1 MNRLEELS
9 KQNRENY
16 ERYLKRMTESIRNST
31 KGFLPIMARKGK
43 RILDVGCGSGVLLYA
58 LSAENPEAEL
68 TGLDLN
74 AEAIK
79 SLRDS
84 GAPFD
89 LIHGDFLA
97 LKEGKY
103 DTVVFSSILHEI
115 SSYCPQESRRFTA
128 GPVEDA
134 FRKCR
139 EIMPAGGTVLIR
151 DGVLTDPEEQNVP
164 AVISFKKP
172 EDSEWLFRFQKDF
185 RGFDN
190 TDVSRE
196 IKDLG
201 DGRYQVG
208 RSFLKEFLCTY
219 TWGAESYEREICE
232 RFGILTERG
241 WIEALRKNGFSV
253 ETVTQ
258 SKEEYEKF
266 LSDRVVITNADGTP
280 YEYPYMTVILKAEKR

>member
-9 KQNRENY
+9 RQNRENY

-31 KGFLPIMARKGK
+31 KGFLPIMARQGK

-58 LSAENPEAEL
+58 IAAENPEAEL

-74 AEAIK
+74 EEAIN
-79 SLRDS
+79 SLRAS

-89 LIHGDFLA
+89 LIHGDFLK
-97 LKEGKY
+97 LTEGKY

-115 SSYCPQESRRFTA
+115 SSYCPEESRRFTE
-128 GPVEDA
+128 GPIDDA
-134 FRKCR
+134 FAKCR
-139 EIMPAGGTVLIR
+139 EIMEPGGTILIR
-151 DGVLTDPEEQNVP
+151 DGMLTDPEEQNVP

-172 EDSEWLFRFQKDF
+172 EDSEWLYRFQKDF

-190 TDVSRE
+190 MDVCRE

-219 TWGAESYEREICE
+219 TWGPESYEREICE
-232 RFGILTERG
+232 RFGILSERG

-253 ETVTQ
+253 ETVTK

>member
-9 KQNRENY
+9 RQNRENY

-31 KGFLPIMARKGK
+31 KGFLPIMARQGK

-58 LSAENPEAEL
+58 IAAENPEAEL

-74 AEAIK
+74 EEAIN
-79 SLRDS
+79 SLRAS

-89 LIHGDFLA
+89 LIHGDFLKLA
-97 LKEGKY
+97 EGKY

-115 SSYCPQESRRFTA
+115 SSYCPEESRRFTE
-128 GPVEDA
+128 GPIDDA
-134 FRKCR
+134 FAKCR
-139 EIMPAGGTVLIR
+139 EIMEPGGTILIR
-151 DGVLTDPEEQNVP
+151 DGMLTDPEERNVP

-172 EDSEWLFRFQKDF
+172 EDSEWLYRFQKDF

-190 TDVSRE
+190 TDVCRE
-196 IKDLG
+196 IRDLG

-219 TWGAESYEREICE
+219 TWGPESYEREICE

-241 WIEALRKNGFSV
+241 WVQALGKNGFSV
-253 ETVTQ
+253 ETVTK
-258 SKEEYEKF
+258 SREEYERF
-266 LSDRVVITNADGTP
+266 LSDRVVITNADGMP
-280 YEYPYMTVILKAEKR
+280 YEYPYMTVILKAVKR